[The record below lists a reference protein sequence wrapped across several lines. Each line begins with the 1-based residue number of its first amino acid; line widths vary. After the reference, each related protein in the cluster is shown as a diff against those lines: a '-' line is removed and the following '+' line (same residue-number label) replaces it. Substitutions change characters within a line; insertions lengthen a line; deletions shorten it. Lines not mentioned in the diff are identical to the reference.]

1 MTRFY
6 LPFVG
11 LLHMVLMP
19 LAILGDLVLTATCRF
34 LDLLMPFD
42 HVVTINGPAPRPT
55 REVRFLQTGV
65 HRMAQPKLMRV
76 SDDDD
81 GSDDGSDE
89 VRQHLN
95 C

>member
-1 MTRFY
+1 MKRSY

-11 LLHMVLMP
+11 FLHMVLMP
-19 LAILGDLVLTATCRF
+19 LAILGDLVLTAIERF
-34 LDLLMPFD
+34 LGLLMPFD
-42 HVVTINGPAPRPT
+42 LVVTINGQVLRPT

-81 GSDDGSDE
+81 DDDGSDE
-89 VRQHLN
+89 IRQHLN